1 MMTKTAFSNL
11 MGSVNS
17 ALIVV
22 TTSAEAVQAGC
33 LVGYHSQS
41 SISPQHYCFW
51 LSKANHTYRV
61 GLLASHF
68 AVHFLDHEDRWLA
81 EWFATRSGQHDDKFA
96 DINVATGGYGVPLL
110 ADCSH
115 RMVVERIAVLDDGGD
130 HVCVT
135 SQVVSAQTPG
145 KFTPL
150 RIADIGG
157 LAPAHGSD
165 ERIIEP

>member
-1 MMTKTAFSNL
+1 MVRTAFNNL

-22 TTSAEAVQAGC
+22 TTSAEDVQAGC

-41 SISPQHYCFW
+41 SIAPQHYCFW
-51 LSKANHTYRV
+51 LSKANHTYRA

-68 AVHFLDHEDRWLA
+68 AVHFLSSENRALA
-81 EWFATRSGQHDDKFA
+81 EWFATHSGQHTDKFA
-96 DINVATGGYGVPLL
+96 DLEVETGEHGVPLL
-110 ADCSH
+110 ADCPN

-135 SQVVSAQTPG
+135 SRVVSAESPG

-150 RIADIGG
+150 RIADIGK
-157 LAPAHGSD
+157 LAPAHGSN